1 MKRVACKAP
10 PLNSIDRVSGRSVYR
25 IYLRLLPA
33 YLFLLYT
40 RPMSQLI
47 LVVDDE
53 PKIARLT
60 RDYLEK
66 NGFRVIVAADGQSA
80 LAITRREKPDLII
93 LDLLLPQMDGR
104 EVCRILRRE
113 SDVPIIM
120 LTALS
125 EEIDQVTGLE
135 IGADDYITKPFSVR
149 TLVARVR
156 SLLRR
161 TRGGVKT
168 PAIVRAGSLEV
179 DTEKHSVSSNGV
191 PIKLTPN
198 EFKLLYLLASHPG
211 QTLTRDQLLEDLH
224 GTASSMDRSVDSH
237 IKNLRKKLEA
247 ASGEAMVETVYG
259 IGYRFVEQ

>member
-1 MKRVACKAP
+1 MP
-10 PLNSIDRVSGRSVYR
+10 P
-25 IYLRLLPA
+25 
-33 YLFLLYT
+33 
-40 RPMSQLI
+40 LI

-53 PKIARLT
+53 PKVARLA

-66 NGFRVIVAADGQSA
+66 NGFRVLTASDGQSA
-80 LAITRREKPDLII
+80 LTLARREKPDLLI
-93 LDLLLPQMDGR
+93 LDLMLPHIDGR

-149 TLVARVR
+149 ALVARVR
-156 SLLRR
+156 ALLRR
-161 TRGGVKT
+161 TRGEVKA
-168 PAIVRAGSLEV
+168 PSLVRSGGLEI
-179 DTEKHSVSSNGV
+179 DPEKHLASFDGS

-198 EFKLLYLLASHPG
+198 EFKLLHLLASSPG
-211 QTLTRDQLLEDLH
+211 RTLTREQLLDDLH
-224 GTASSMDRSVDSH
+224 GAASSVDRSVDSH

-247 ASGEAMVETVYG
+247 ASGQSMIETVYG
-259 IGYRFVEQ
+259 IGYRFSEE

>member
-1 MKRVACKAP
+1 MICLVP
-10 PLNSIDRVSGRSVYR
+10 F
-25 IYLRLLPA
+25 PA
-33 YLFLLYT
+33 NPFPIYT
-40 RPMSQLI
+40 RPMPQLI

-53 PKIARLT
+53 PKVARLA

-66 NGFRVIVAADGQSA
+66 NGFRVTIAGDGQSA
-80 LAITRREKPDLII
+80 LAIARREKPDLVI
-93 LDLLLPQMDGR
+93 LDLLLPQIDGR

-161 TRGGVKT
+161 TRGEVNA
-168 PAIVRAGSLEV
+168 PSIVRVGSLEV
-179 DTEKHSVSSNGV
+179 DTEKYSVTFNEI

-211 QTLTRDQLLEDLH
+211 QTLTREQLLDDLH

-247 ASGEAMVETVYG
+247 ASGESMVETVYG
-259 IGYRFVEQ
+259 IGYRFVER